1 MPDRT
6 KEESSLELIPLP
18 AIQKRIVV
26 VRKRH
31 VMVDEDLAELYGV
44 QTGRLIEQVKRNID
58 RFPSD
63 FMFQLKKDEA
73 AALRSQS
80 ATSKE
85 GRGGRRYAP
94 YVFTEQGV
102 AMLSGVLRSQTAVA
116 VNIAIMRAF
125 VELRRVAASYTAI
138 ERRLEDFERET
149 KTKLGRHDQQSRGD
163 LPSTTAAD
171 LSTSPTQAPGWFQA
185 DRRRQIALALGI
197 RCQRVRTPLK
207 AAFGSQASMQGASL
221 MLSPA
226 RRLR

>member
-6 KEESSLELIPLP
+6 EEESSLELIPLP
-18 AIQKRIVV
+18 AIQKRIAV

-44 QTGRLIEQVKRNID
+44 QTGRLIQQVKRNID

-63 FMFQLKKDEA
+63 FMFQLTKDEA
-73 AALRSQS
+73 SVLRSQS
-80 ATSKE
+80 ATSSD
-85 GRGGRRYAP
+85 RHGGRRYAP

-138 ERRLEDFERET
+138 ERHLEDFERET
-149 KTKLGRHDQQSRGD
+149 KAKLGRHDQQLD
-163 LPSTTAAD
+163 EI
-171 LSTSPTQAPGWFQA
+171 FQA
-185 DRRRQIALALGI
+185 LRQLI
-197 RCQRVRTPLK
+197 
-207 AAFGSQASMQGASL
+207 
-221 MLSPA
+221 SPPP
-226 RRLR
+226 RPKRPVGFRLPEGDK